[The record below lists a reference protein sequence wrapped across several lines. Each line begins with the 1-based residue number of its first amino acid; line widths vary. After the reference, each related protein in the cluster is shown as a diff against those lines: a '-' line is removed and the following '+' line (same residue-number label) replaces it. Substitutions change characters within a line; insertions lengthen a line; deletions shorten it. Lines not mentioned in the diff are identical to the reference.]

1 MDHHAKHIREEKVK
15 KTRYFLHLLLIVEQY
30 IQFQKRQFVFFVRLS
45 WLFVSPFVYLHT
57 RLIFEE
63 EKNYREFIFMNIRLY
78 HGT

>member
-1 MDHHAKHIREEKVK
+1 M
-15 KTRYFLHLLLIVEQY
+15 TRRH
-30 IQFQKRQFVFFVRLS
+30 FVILVWMLP
-45 WLFVSPFVYLHT
+45 WIFVSPFVYLHT